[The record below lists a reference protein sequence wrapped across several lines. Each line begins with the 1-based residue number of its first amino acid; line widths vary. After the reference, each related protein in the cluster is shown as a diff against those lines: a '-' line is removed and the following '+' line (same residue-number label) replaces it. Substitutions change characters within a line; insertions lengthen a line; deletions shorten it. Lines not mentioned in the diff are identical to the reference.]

1 MSEPTEY
8 QVIRHRGR
16 PAYVLVPYRDF
27 ERIRP
32 LLEAARA
39 SRNIPQEVV
48 ERHVLDGVPLVRAW
62 REHLGLSQEELA
74 ARAGMRPS
82 ALARIERPSSRPRRT
97 TLARLARAMG
107 LRPEQLALPR

>member
-1 MSEPTEY
+1 MSGPTEY

-62 REHLGLSQEELA
+62 REHLGLSREELA

-107 LRPEQLALPR
+107 LRLEQLALPR